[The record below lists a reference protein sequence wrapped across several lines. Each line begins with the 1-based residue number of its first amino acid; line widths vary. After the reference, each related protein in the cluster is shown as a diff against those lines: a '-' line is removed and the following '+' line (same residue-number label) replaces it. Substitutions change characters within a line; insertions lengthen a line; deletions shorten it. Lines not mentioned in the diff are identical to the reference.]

1 MGIGSLW
8 HWIIVLLI
16 VLILFGR
23 GRISEMMGD
32 FGKGISSFKKGLN
45 ETEETAAKAAR
56 IAYNADADVP
66 MPSFAGHSPWRSPTE
81 PVPAYPRASNDTSG
95 QAPAPAPALSR
106 SAVPRRKGDPGIEAL
121 RAELEVLNREQQRA
135 AMALELAQAQASS
148 NPLARIR

>member
-1 MGIGSLW
+1 MNW
-8 HWIIVLLI
+8 
-16 VLILFGR
+16 
-23 GRISEMMGD
+23 
-32 FGKGISSFKKGLN
+32 
-45 ETEETAAKAAR
+45 TR

-121 RAELEVLNREQQRA
+121 RAELRA
-135 AMALELAQAQASS
+135 LVAEELAQ
-148 NPLARIR
+148 LIKR